1 VIFLFIPLSKN
12 PAENCWNLG
21 YNRRKFRGRGKAMVY
36 SAEKLSEEKV
46 FKDPVHRYV
55 HVRDRVIWDLVGTK
69 EFQRLRRIKQLGTT
83 FLTFHGAE
91 HSRFNHSLG
100 VYEIVRRI
108 IDDVFAGRPEW
119 NDDDRLLTLCAA
131 LLHDLGHG
139 PFSHSFEK
147 VFDCDHEDFT
157 QNIVIGNTEVNAVLK
172 KVSPDFPQQVAEV
185 IAKTSAKKLVVS
197 LISSQIDADRMD
209 YLQRDAYF
217 TGVSYGQFD
226 MERILRVMRP
236 KEDQVVIKKSG
247 MHAVEDYIMS
257 RYQMY
262 WQVYFHPVSRSA
274 EVILTKIL
282 HRAKQLYENNYSF
295 KNEPIHFYSF
305 FTEKVSLEDYLKLD
319 ESIIMFYFQIWQE
332 EDDAILSDLCRRFV
346 NRNLFKYAEFD
357 PAKEY
362 KKLAEL
368 TRLFEKAGIDPDYY
382 LVVDS
387 SSDLPYDF
395 YRPGEEEER
404 LPIHLLMK
412 NGELKELSR
421 ESEIVDAISGKRR
434 TDHKLYYPGDFLEDE
449 SSEKEIKK
457 QIRTLLEI

>member
-1 VIFLFIPLSKN
+1 MAYKDDQLH
-12 PAENCWNLG
+12 
-21 YNRRKFRGRGKAMVY
+21 
-36 SAEKLSEEKV
+36 EEKV

-55 HVRDRVIWDLVGTK
+55 HVRDRVIWDLIGTR
-69 EFQRLRRIKQLGTT
+69 EFQRLRRIKQLGTS

-108 IDDVFAGRPEW
+108 LINFEDRPNW
-119 NDDDRLLTLCAA
+119 NREERLLCLCAA

-147 VFDCDHEDFT
+147 VFKLDHEEFT
-157 QNIVIGNTEVNAVLK
+157 RSIILGDTEVNQVLTN
-172 KVSPDFPQQVAEV
+172 VGIEFPQKVADV
-185 IAKTSAKKLVVS
+185 INKTYHDKLVVS

-217 TGVSYGQFD
+217 TGVSYGHFD

-236 KEDQVVIKKSG
+236 VEDQVVIKDSG

-262 WQVYFHPVSRSA
+262 WQVYFHPVTRSA

-282 HRAKQLYENNYSF
+282 HRVKALYNKGYTF
-295 KNEPIHFYSF
+295 KVEPAPFVSF
-305 FTEKVSLEDYLKLD
+305 FKKQVSLDDYIKLD
-319 ESIIMFYFQIWQE
+319 EAVVLYYFQMWAE
-332 EDDAILSDLCRRFV
+332 EDDAILSDLAYRFMNRR
-346 NRNLFKYAEFD
+346 LFKYVEFN
-357 PAKEY
+357 PNLQMNEWMQLY
-362 KKLAEL
+362 Q
-368 TRLFEKAGIDPDYY
+368 LFRDIDLDPDYY

-404 LPIHLLMK
+404 LPIHLLMPNK
-412 NGELKELSR
+412 ELRELSR
-421 ESEIVDAISGKRR
+421 QSDIVEAISGKRR
-434 TDHKLYYPGDFLEDE
+434 TDHKLYYPKDFIEQLSEDRPEKQKIKNILNNKQE
-449 SSEKEIKK
+449 S
-457 QIRTLLEI
+457 

>member
-1 VIFLFIPLSKN
+1 MAYKDEQLN
-12 PAENCWNLG
+12 
-21 YNRRKFRGRGKAMVY
+21 
-36 SAEKLSEEKV
+36 EEKV

-55 HVRDRVIWDLVGTK
+55 HVKDQVIWDLIAAP

-83 FLTFHGAE
+83 NYTFHGAE

-108 IDDVFAGRPEW
+108 IYNFQDRPHW
-119 NDDDRLLTLCAA
+119 NNDERLLCLCAA

-147 VFDCDHEDFT
+147 VFKLDHEHFT
-157 QNIVIGNTEVNAVLK
+157 KEIIVGDTQINKILE
-172 KVSPDFPQQVAEV
+172 KVSPGFARKVADV
-185 IAKTSAKKLVVS
+185 IAKTYEDQLVVS

-217 TGVSYGQFD
+217 TGVSYGHFD

-236 KEDQVVIKKSG
+236 IEDQVVIKSTG

-262 WQVYFHPVSRSA
+262 WQVYFHPVTRSA
-274 EVILTKIL
+274 EVILSKIL
-282 HRAKQLYENNYSF
+282 HRAKYLFETKDFEF
-295 KNEPIHFYSF
+295 KLEPTHFMSF
-305 FTEKVSLEDYLKLD
+305 FTGNVSLEEYLKLD
-319 ESIIMFYFQIWQE
+319 ESIVHYYFQLWQQ
-332 EDDAILSDLCRRFV
+332 EDDEILSDLCERFMNRR
-346 NRNLFKYAEFD
+346 LFKYIEFN
-357 PAKEY
+357 PNLQMNEWM
-362 KKLAEL
+362 EL
-368 TRLFEKAGIDPDYY
+368 YRLFQSAGIDPEYY

-404 LPIHLLMK
+404 LPIHLLMPNK
-412 NGELKELSR
+412 GLKEL
-421 ESEIVDAISGKRR
+421 
-434 TDHKLYYPGDFLEDE
+434 
-449 SSEKEIKK
+449 
-457 QIRTLLEI
+457 

>member
-1 VIFLFIPLSKN
+1 
-12 PAENCWNLG
+12 
-21 YNRRKFRGRGKAMVY
+21 
-36 SAEKLSEEKV
+36 
-46 FKDPVHRYV
+46 
-55 HVRDRVIWDLVGTK
+55 
-69 EFQRLRRIKQLGTT
+69 
-83 FLTFHGAE
+83 LTFHGAE

-100 VYEIVRRI
+100 VYEIIRRI
-108 IDDVFAGRPEW
+108 IDNVFEGRPEW
-119 NDDDRLLTLCAA
+119 DENERLLSLCAA

-147 VFDCDHEDFT
+147 VFDFDHEEFT
-157 QNIVIGNTEVNAVLK
+157 RKIILGETEVNQILT
-172 KVSPDFPQQVAEV
+172 KVGPDFPADVAEV
-185 IAKTSAKKLVVS
+185 IAKTYRNKLVVS

-217 TGVSYGQFD
+217 TGVSYGHFD

-236 KEDQVVIKKSG
+236 REEQVVIKKSG

-274 EVILTKIL
+274 EVLLTKIL
-282 HRAKQLYENNYSF
+282 HRAKQLYAEGYSF
-295 KNEPIHFYSF
+295 KNNPSHFYSF
-305 FTEKVSLEDYLKLD
+305 FNEQVTLEDYLKLD
-319 ESIIMFYFQIWQE
+319 EAVMGYYFQIWQE
-332 EDDAILSDLCRRFV
+332 EEDPILSDLCQRFM

-362 KKLAEL
+362 KKLSEL
-368 TRLFEKAGIDPDYY
+368 TKLFAEAGLDPEYY

-434 TDHKLYYPGDFLEDE
+434 TDHKLYYPEDFLMDDT
-449 SSEKEIKK
+449 SKKEIKA
-457 QIRTLLEI
+457 QIRKLLDI

>member
-1 VIFLFIPLSKN
+1 MAYKDEQLN
-12 PAENCWNLG
+12 
-21 YNRRKFRGRGKAMVY
+21 
-36 SAEKLSEEKV
+36 EEKV

-55 HVRDRVIWDLVGTK
+55 HVKDRVIWDLIAAP

-83 FLTFHGAE
+83 NLTFHGAE

-108 IDDVFAGRPEW
+108 LYNFENRPHW
-119 NDDDRLLTLCAA
+119 NDDERLLCLCAA

-147 VFDCDHEDFT
+147 VFKLDHEHFT
-157 QNIVIGNTEVNAVLK
+157 QQIIMGDTHIHTILERVSPGFSK
-172 KVSPDFPQQVAEV
+172 KVADV
-185 IAKTSAKKLVVS
+185 IDKTYEDKLVVS

-217 TGVSYGQFD
+217 TGVSYGHFD

-236 KEDQVVIKKSG
+236 IDDQVVIKSSG

-262 WQVYFHPVSRSA
+262 WQVYFHPVTRSA
-274 EVILTKIL
+274 EVILSKIL
-282 HRAKQLYENNYSF
+282 HRAKYLFETDYTF
-295 KNEPIHFYSF
+295 KLKPMHFISF
-305 FTEKVSLEDYLKLD
+305 FKEKVDLADYLKLD
-319 ESIIMFYFQIWQE
+319 ESIVSYYFQLWQE
-332 EDDAILSDLCRRFV
+332 EDDEILHDLCERFMNRR
-346 NRNLFKYAEFD
+346 LFKYIEFN
-357 PAKEY
+357 PNQQMNEWM
-362 KKLAEL
+362 EL
-368 TRLFEKAGIDPDYY
+368 YRLFQEAGIDPEYY

-404 LPIHLLMK
+404 LPIHLMMP
-412 NGELKELSR
+412 NDELKELSR
-421 ESEIVDAISGKRR
+421 HSDIVEAISGKKR
-434 TDHKLYYPGDFLEDE
+434 TDHKLYFPKD
-449 SSEKEIKK
+449 
-457 QIRTLLEI
+457 LLEELSEDCPAKRRILELLYGEGAGNNVN